1 MAPAVMEETEINI
14 RAKSPEEIASVVKEL
29 DRIRAV
35 SEDYVVPASNIQFS
49 VVGDSVVAD
58 VKLSDGTFVPPV
70 RFEIS
75 QTAHQGLATKFNL
88 GQKYA
93 RRMRLHPAA
102 DLLAH
107 NLNYWCGRDSRRFLV
122 RTLDGTLRALLSD
135 QYRIVDSA
143 LLCYTTMDE
152 IHKVNGSVIGLDL
165 TENAFRLRGIVPDWQ
180 ERIEK
185 QQVAVRGI
193 GGSMFDG
200 GDDRGGIKYSPVDAH
215 VRENSWSVNKEMRE
229 LGYQD
234 DLITPGIVV
243 SNSETGHGRVLVES
257 TIFRVYCR
265 NTAVFGERIAKAHLG
280 PKHALHGILSRET
293 VDAENQALWGSIR
306 DVIRTTFDRDQFKA
320 LVQQFGTADSLKL
333 ANPTAAVEKVVDT
346 YDLADDVKQ
355 RIFNELISEGDDTV
369 FGLIQAVTATARDF
383 ESPDAAIALERIGGE
398 LLERAP
404 QLVEIR
410 R

>member
-1 MAPAVMEETEINI
+1 M
-14 RAKSPEEIASVVKEL
+14 KEL

-35 SEDYVVPASNIQFS
+35 SEDYVVPAHNIQFS
-49 VVGDSVVAD
+49 VVDDRVVAD
-58 VKLSDGTFVPPV
+58 VKLSDGNFVPPV

-75 QTAHQGLATKFNL
+75 RTAHQGLAAKFNV

-93 RRMRLHPAA
+93 SRMRLHPAA

-107 NLNYWCGRDSRRFLV
+107 NLNYWCSRDSRRFLV

-135 QYRIVDSA
+135 QYRIVDSS

-152 IHKVNGSVIGLDL
+152 IHKVNGSVIGLDF

-180 ERIEK
+180 ERIDRQK
-185 QQVAVRGI
+185 VLVRDVA
-193 GGSMFDG
+193 GGMFDG
-200 GDDRGGIKYSPVDAH
+200 GSDSGGIKYSPVDAH
-215 VRENSWSVNKEMRE
+215 VRENGGHVNKAMRE

-243 SNSETGHGRVLVES
+243 SNSETGHGRVLVEA
-257 TIFRVYCR
+257 TVFRVYCR
-265 NTAVFGERIAKAHLG
+265 NTAIFGERIARAHIG
-280 PKHALHGILSRET
+280 PKHSLHGILSRET

-306 DVIRTTFDRDQFKA
+306 DVIKTTFDRDQFKT

-346 YDLADDVKQ
+346 YDLADDVKN
-355 RIFNELISEGDDTV
+355 RIFNELISAGDATV